1 MDYEASLKKIE
12 SAIEELKEL
21 NKTIPIIVEGPK
33 DVEALH
39 SLGINGKIITIYK
52 GMEIA
57 NFCDFIAANY
67 KEIIILTDWDKQG
80 WRLCKKLVKNLKGRT
95 KCNTDFH
102 KLFAE
107 NTIVK
112 DIEGMPS
119 SIERMKEKLGNP
131 KFPL

>member
-1 MDYEASLKKIE
+1 MDYKASLEKIE
-12 SAIEELKEL
+12 NAIEKLKEL
-21 NKTIPIIVEGPK
+21 NKDIPILVEGIK

-39 SLGINGKIITIYK
+39 SLGVNGKIMTIYK

-57 NFCDFIAANY
+57 NLCDFIAARY
-67 KEIIILTDWDKQG
+67 KEIIILTDWDKKG
-80 WRLCKKLVKNLKGRT
+80 WQLCRKIVKNLKGRT

-102 KLFAE
+102 KIFAE

-119 SIERMKEKLGNP
+119 FIEKMKEKLANS
-131 KFPL
+131 KF